1 MSRDRLASKVYFAVQ
16 IKTVY
21 DGPEWTD
28 WVPLSESVGLP
39 AGVHPYKLGAEDA
52 GQWLKAEYRW
62 VTDYR
67 VVKVWEQ
74 RFLEGGKDD

>member
-1 MSRDRLASKVYFAVQ
+1 MSRNKLSSKIFYVVQ
-16 IKTVY
+16 IQTVY
-21 DGPEWTD
+21 EGPEWID
-28 WVPLSESVGLP
+28 WVPLSEQSNLP

-62 VTDYR
+62 VTGYR
-67 VVKVWEQ
+67 IVKVWEQ